1 MDSFVF
7 RFRNSLVLVLLLV
20 AQTIGLAIQVRRPAG
35 LRVKAAAP
43 VSVPAVV
50 DSLPGG
56 ASLPTSTEAPD
67 AEGVTVA
74 RSWVV
79 GMVSPIERLLHN
91 SGMAVRSAWSNY
103 IDLRHARAENAVLA
117 RDLAQLRIEQAS
129 VAEDAVQGHRLQALL
144 RFQQQYVGSTVA
156 AQVIGTSGS
165 ELSRVVYLDKGA
177 ADGLRADMAV
187 MTPDGIVGKVRE
199 VFPTAAPHTAQ
210 VLLISDQTSGAGVIL
225 EQTRIRAVLRGTTG
239 GELQIANLTDD
250 DHLKLGDAVITSGG
264 DGIFPRGL
272 PVGTIAA
279 VVPDPNNVPYR
290 IGRVRAAAN
299 LSRLEEVLVVTS
311 TASALPP
318 ATLDALTKGAVETQQ
333 ARATAVKLGA
343 AQAAAA
349 EAAREEA
356 ARSAA
361 DIVADRLPSI
371 HDPNAPDA
379 GSPAVGDAGK
389 LSGEAKA
396 ATAVVPKPL
405 PTVHADR
412 YSPGAAPPASG
423 LAPGAPHGSSDTGTA
438 PGTGTAPATAEP
450 PQ

>member
-1 MDSFVF
+1 MDSFLF

-35 LRVKAAAP
+35 FSRKAA
-43 VSVPAVV
+43 SVGSV
-50 DSLPGG
+50 LPG
-56 ASLPTSTEAPD
+56 AELSPTRTESAD
-67 AEGVTVA
+67 AQGVVGA

-79 GMVSPIERLLHN
+79 AVVSPVERLVHN
-91 SGMAVRSAWSNY
+91 SGLLVRSMWANY
-103 IDLRHARAENAVLA
+103 IDLRHARAENAELE

-144 RFQQQYVGSTVA
+144 KFQQQYVGSTVA

-177 ADGLRADMAV
+177 ADGLRPDMAV
-187 MTPDGIVGKVRE
+187 ITPDGIVGKVRE
-199 VFPTAAPHTAQ
+199 VFPAVAPHTAQ

-225 EQTRIRAVLRGTTG
+225 EKTRIRAVLRGTTG

-250 DHLKLGDAVITSGG
+250 DHLKQGDAVITSGG

-272 PVGTIAA
+272 PVGTIAE

-290 IGRVRAAAN
+290 TGRVKAAAN

-311 TASALPP
+311 TAGALPP
-318 ATLDALTKGAVETQQ
+318 ATLGALTKGAAETAQ
-333 ARATAVKLGA
+333 ARAVAVKLAA

-361 DIVADRLPSI
+361 DVVADRLPSI
-371 HDPNAPDA
+371 RDPNAPKDSKGDGDA
-379 GSPAVGDAGK
+379 AAAGK
-389 LSGEAKA
+389 LPADAKSPA
-396 ATAVVPKPL
+396 VPKPL
-405 PTVHADR
+405 PTVHPDR
-412 YSPGAAPPASG
+412 YSPGAAPAASG
-423 LAPGAPHGSSDTGTA
+423 LQPGAPRRSSDTGTA
-438 PGTGTAPATAEP
+438 PRTPEAP
-450 PQ
+450 Q

>member
-1 MDSFVF
+1 MDSFF
-7 RFRNSLVLVLLLV
+7 YRFRNSLVLVLLLV

-35 LRVKAAAP
+35 FAFKAAP
-43 VSVPAVV
+43 VTGS
-50 DSLPGG
+50 SLPGSG
-56 ASLPTSTEAPD
+56 SSPTSFEAPD

-79 GMVSPIERLLHN
+79 GVTSPVERLLHN
-91 SGMAVRSAWSNY
+91 SGLAVRSAWANY
-103 IDLRHARAENAVLA
+103 VDLRHARAENAVLA

-177 ADGLRADMAV
+177 ADGLRPDMAV
-187 MTPDGIVGKVRE
+187 ITPDGIVGKVRD

-210 VLLISDQTSGAGVIL
+210 VLLINDQTSGAGVIL
-225 EQTRIRAVLRGTTG
+225 EKTRIRAVLRGTTG

-250 DHLKLGDAVITSGG
+250 DHLKAGDAIITSGG

-279 VVPDPNNVPYR
+279 VVPDPNNVPYS

-299 LSRLEEVLVVTS
+299 LSRLEEVLVITTTS
-311 TASALPP
+311 GALPP
-318 ATLDALTKGAVETQQ
+318 ATLDTLATGAAATRQ
-333 ARATAVKLGA
+333 ARATAEKLAA

-349 EAAREEA
+349 AAAREEA

-361 DIVADRLPSI
+361 DTVADRLPSI
-371 HDPNAPDA
+371 HDPNAP
-379 GSPAVGDAGK
+379 GVPATGAGK
-389 LSGEAKA
+389 LPVDAKPA
-396 ATAVVPKPL
+396 PAVVPKPL
-405 PTVHADR
+405 PTVHPDR
-412 YSPGAAPPASG
+412 YSPGAAPSADA
-423 LAPGAPHGSSDTGTA
+423 LTPGAPHRSSDTGTA
-438 PGTGTAPATAEP
+438 PAPNAGTGAP
-450 PQ
+450 Q

>member
-1 MDSFVF
+1 MDSFLF

-35 LRVKAAAP
+35 FSLRTAAP
-43 VSVPAVV
+43 AVG
-50 DSLPGG
+50 SSAG
-56 ASLPTSTEAPD
+56 AMSSPTSTEAPD
-67 AEGVTVA
+67 AEGVTLA

-79 GMVSPIERLLHN
+79 GVVSPVERLLHN
-91 SGMAVRSAWSNY
+91 SGLAVRSAWSNY
-103 IDLRHARAENAVLA
+103 LDLRHARAENAALT

-144 RFQQQYVGSTVA
+144 RFQQRYVGSTVA

-177 ADGLRADMAV
+177 ADGLRPDMAV
-187 MTPDGIVGKVRE
+187 ITPDGIVGKVRE
-199 VFPTAAPHTAQ
+199 VFPAAAPHTAQ

-239 GELQIANLTDD
+239 GELQIANLAGD
-250 DHLKLGDAVITSGG
+250 DHLKMGDAIITSGG

-279 VVPDPNNVPYR
+279 VVPDPNNVPYS
-290 IGRVRAAAN
+290 IGRVTAAAN

-311 TASALPP
+311 TIGALPP
-318 ATLDALTKGAVETQQ
+318 ATLDTLAKDAVQTQQ
-333 ARATAVKLGA
+333 ARATAVKLA
-343 AQAAAA
+343 TAQAAAA
-349 EAAREEA
+349 EA

-371 HDPNAPDA
+371 RDPNAPNA
-379 GSPAVGDAGK
+379 GTGDTTAAGK
-389 LSGEAKA
+389 LPGDAKA
-396 ATAVVPKPL
+396 AGAVVPKPL
-405 PTVHADR
+405 PTLHPDR
-412 YSPGAAPPASG
+412 YSPGAAPSASG
-423 LAPGAPHGSSDTGTA
+423 LTPGAPHRSSDTGTA
-438 PGTGTAPATAEP
+438 PPATEP